1 MKTLHRRCAGLDV
14 HSDSVVACARLTA
27 RTKVSH
33 EVRRFSTT
41 TRDLLEL
48 GDWLA
53 AQGITHVAMEAT
65 GVYWKPIWHILE
77 GRFELVLANAA
88 HIRNVPG
95 RKSDV
100 NDAVWISDLLA
111 HGLIR
116 ASFVPPAQIQDVRD
130 LTRTR
135 TQLAREIAQ
144 HIQRIQK
151 TLENANIK
159 LTSVISDIVG
169 TSGRRILKA
178 MIAGETNP
186 AKLAELGSTRLK
198 CPRAE
203 LTAALDGRVTAHHRF
218 LIAHHL
224 RLIEEL
230 ERHIAA
236 FDARIEELLAPS
248 RNAVAQLIT
257 IPGVSRVSAQVIL
270 AEIGTD
276 MTPFPTAGHLLSWAG
291 LVPRLDESA
300 GKRRSTRVRKGAPWL
315 KPVLVQCAWGAARTK
330 CTYYQA
336 QFFRLKARRGPKKA
350 AIAVAASLLTAVYH
364 MLKDG
369 TFHQDLGADYLVRR
383 DKTRIAARLAKRIKD
398 LGYDVSFTATA

>member
-14 HSDSVVACARLTA
+14 HSDSVVACARLTV

-41 TRDLLEL
+41 TRDLLKL
-48 GDWLA
+48 ADWLA

-77 GRFELVLANAA
+77 GKFELVLANAA

-95 RKSDV
+95 RKTDV

-116 ASFVPPAQIQDVRD
+116 ASFVPPGQIQEVRD

-151 TLENANIK
+151 TLEDANIK
-159 LTSVISDIVG
+159 LTSVISDIMG
-169 TSGRRILKA
+169 MSGRRILKA
-178 MIAGETNP
+178 MIAGKTNP

-198 CPRAE
+198 CPRDK
-203 LTAALDGRVTAHHRF
+203 LIAALDGCVTANHRF

-236 FDARIEELLAPS
+236 FDTRIEELLAPF

-276 MTPFPTAGHLLSWAG
+276 MTRFTTAGHLLSWAG

-300 GKRRSTRVRKGAPWL
+300 GKRRSTRIRKGAPWL

-350 AIAVAASLLTAVYH
+350 AIAVAASLLTATYH

-369 TFHQDLGADYLVRR
+369 TFHQDLGADHFIKR
-383 DKTRIAARLAKRIKD
+383 DKARIVARLVKRIKD
-398 LGYDVSFTATA
+398 LGYAVSFTATA

>member
-1 MKTLHRRCAGLDV
+1 
-14 HSDSVVACARLTA
+14 
-27 RTKVSH
+27 
-33 EVRRFSTT
+33 
-41 TRDLLEL
+41 
-48 GDWLA
+48 
-53 AQGITHVAMEAT
+53 MEAT
-65 GVYWKPIWHILE
+65 GIYWKPIWHILE

-135 TQLAREIAQ
+135 TQLAREVAQ

-159 LTSVISDIVG
+159 LTSVISNIIG

-186 AKLAELGSTRLK
+186 IKLAELGSTRLK

-224 RLIEEL
+224 SLIGEL

-236 FDARIEELLAPS
+236 FDARIEKLLRPL
-248 RNAVAQLIT
+248 RDAVAQLIT
-257 IPGVSRVSAQVIL
+257 IPGVSQVSAQVIL
-270 AEIGTD
+270 AEIGAD
-276 MTPFPTAGHLLSWAG
+276 MTPFPTSGHLLSWAG

-330 CTYYQA
+330 GTYYQA

-350 AIAVAASLLTAVYH
+350 AIAVAASLLTAAYH
-364 MLKDG
+364 MLKNG
-369 TFHQDLGADYLVRR
+369 TFHQDLGADFLVKR
-383 DKTRIAARLAKRIKD
+383 DKACIVTKLASRIKD
-398 LGYDVSFTATA
+398 LGYDVSFTPAA

>member
-14 HSDSVVACARLTA
+14 HSDSVVACARLTV
-27 RTKVSH
+27 RTKASH
-33 EVRRFSTT
+33 EVRRFSTA

-48 GDWLA
+48 ADWLA

-65 GVYWKPIWHILE
+65 GIYWKPIWHILE

-116 ASFVPPAQIQDVRD
+116 ASFVPPAQIQDMRD

-135 TQLAREIAQ
+135 TQLAREVAQ

-151 TLENANIK
+151 TLEDANIK
-159 LTSVISDIVG
+159 LTSVISNIIG

-224 RLIEEL
+224 SLIEGL

-236 FDARIEELLAPS
+236 FDARIEELLAPL
-248 RNAVAQLIT
+248 RDAVAQLIT

-270 AEIGTD
+270 AEIGAD

-330 CTYYQA
+330 GTYYQA

-350 AIAVAASLLTAVYH
+350 AIAVAASLLTAAYH
-364 MLKDG
+364 MLKNG
-369 TFHQDLGADYLVRR
+369 TFHQDLGADFLVKR
-383 DKTRIAARLAKRIKD
+383 DRARIATKLANRIKD
-398 LGYDVSFTATA
+398 LGYDVSFTPAA

>member
-14 HSDSVVACARLTA
+14 HSDSVVACARLTV
-27 RTKVSH
+27 RTKASH
-33 EVRRFSTT
+33 EVRRFSTA

-48 GDWLA
+48 ADWLA

-135 TQLAREIAQ
+135 TQLAREVAQ

-159 LTSVISDIVG
+159 LTSVISDIIG
-169 TSGRRILKA
+169 MSGRRILKA
-178 MIAGETNP
+178 MIAGETSP
-186 AKLAELGSTRLK
+186 TKLTELGSKRLK

-203 LTAALDGRVTAHHRF
+203 LTAALDGRVTEHHRF

-224 RLIEEL
+224 SLIEEL

-236 FDARIEELLAPS
+236 FDARIEKLLAPL
-248 RNAVAQLIT
+248 RDAVAQLIT
-257 IPGVSRVSAQVIL
+257 IPGVSQVSAQVIL
-270 AEIGTD
+270 AEIGAD
-276 MTPFPTAGHLLSWAG
+276 MTPFPTSGHLLSWAG

-315 KPVLVQCAWGAARTK
+315 KPVLVQCAWGAARSK
-330 CTYYQA
+330 GTYYQA

-350 AIAVAASLLTAVYH
+350 AIAVAASLLTAAYH
-364 MLKDG
+364 MLKNG
-369 TFHQDLGADYLVRR
+369 TFHQDLGADFLVKR
-383 DKTRIAARLAKRIKD
+383 DKVRIATKLANRIKD
-398 LGYDVSFTATA
+398 LGYDVSFTPAA

>member
-14 HSDSVVACARLTA
+14 HSDSVVVCARLTV

-100 NDAVWISDLLA
+100 NDAVWVSDLLA

-135 TQLAREIAQ
+135 TQLVREIAQ
-144 HIQRIQK
+144 HTQRIQK

-203 LTAALDGRVTAHHRF
+203 LIAALDGRVTAHHRF

-224 RLIEEL
+224 GLVEDL
-230 ERHIAA
+230 ERHIAL
-236 FDARIEELLAPS
+236 FDARIDELLTPS
-248 RNAVAQLIT
+248 GDAIARLIT
-257 IPGVSRVSAQVIL
+257 IPGVSTVSAQVIL

-276 MTPFPTAGHLLSWAG
+276 MTRFPTAGHLLSWAG

-330 CTYYQA
+330 GTYYQA

-369 TFHQDLGADYLVRR
+369 TFHQDLGADYLVKR
-383 DKTRIAARLAKRIKD
+383 DKARIAARLAKRIKD
-398 LGYDVSFTATA
+398 LGYDVSFIATA

>member
-14 HSDSVVACARLTA
+14 HSDSVVACARLTV
-27 RTKVSH
+27 RTKASH
-33 EVRRFSTT
+33 EVRRFSTAT
-41 TRDLLEL
+41 QDLLEL
-48 GDWLA
+48 ADWLA

-65 GVYWKPIWHILE
+65 GIYWKPIWHILE

-135 TQLAREIAQ
+135 TQLAREVAQ

-159 LTSVISDIVG
+159 LTSVISNIIG

-186 AKLAELGSTRLK
+186 IKLAELGSTRLK

-224 RLIEEL
+224 SLIGEL

-236 FDARIEELLAPS
+236 FDARIEKLLRPL
-248 RNAVAQLIT
+248 RDAVAQLIT
-257 IPGVSRVSAQVIL
+257 IPGVSKVSAQVIL
-270 AEIGTD
+270 AEIGAD
-276 MTPFPTAGHLLSWAG
+276 MTPFPTSGHLLSWAG

-330 CTYYQA
+330 GTYYQA

-350 AIAVAASLLTAVYH
+350 AIAVAASLLTAAYH
-364 MLKDG
+364 MLKNG
-369 TFHQDLGADYLVRR
+369 TFHQDLGADFLVKR
-383 DKTRIAARLAKRIKD
+383 DKARIVTKLASRIKD
-398 LGYDVSFTATA
+398 LGYDVSFTPAA

>member
-14 HSDSVVACARLTA
+14 HSDTVVACARLTA
-27 RTKVSH
+27 RTKASH
-33 EVRRFSTT
+33 EVRRFSTA

-48 GDWLA
+48 ADWLA
-53 AQGITHVAMEAT
+53 AQRITHVAMEAT
-65 GVYWKPIWHILE
+65 GIYWKPIWHILE

-135 TQLAREIAQ
+135 TQLAREVAQ

-151 TLENANIK
+151 ALESANIK
-159 LTSVISDIVG
+159 LTSVISNIVG

-178 MIAGETNP
+178 MIAGETN
-186 AKLAELGSTRLK
+186 ATKLAELGSTRLK
-198 CPRAE
+198 CPRIE
-203 LTAALDGRVTAHHRF
+203 LVAALDGRMTAHHRF

-224 RLIEEL
+224 GLIDEL

-236 FDARIEELLAPS
+236 FDARIEELLAPF
-248 RNAVAQLIT
+248 RDAIARLIT
-257 IPGVSRVSAQVIL
+257 IPGVSRVSADVIL
-270 AEIGTD
+270 AEIGAD

-330 CTYYQA
+330 GSYYQA
-336 QFFRLKARRGPKKA
+336 QFFRLKSRRGPKKA
-350 AIAVAASLLTAVYH
+350 AIAVAASLLTAAYH

-369 TFHQDLGADYLVRR
+369 TFHQDLGADFLVKR
-383 DKTRIAARLAKRIKD
+383 DKARIAARLAKRIKD
-398 LGYDVSFTATA
+398 LGYDVSFAAAA

>member
-1 MKTLHRRCAGLDV
+1 MRTLHRRCAGLDV
-14 HSDSVVACARLTA
+14 HSDSVVACARLTV
-27 RTKVSH
+27 RTKATH

-48 GDWLA
+48 ADWLA
-53 AQGITHVAMEAT
+53 AQGITHIAMEAT
-65 GVYWKPIWHILE
+65 GIYWKPIWHVLE

-116 ASFVPPAQIQDVRD
+116 ASFVPPTQIQEVRD

-135 TQLAREIAQ
+135 TQLGREVGQ

-159 LTSVISDIVG
+159 LTSVISNIMG

-178 MIAGETNP
+178 IIRGETNP
-186 AKLAELGSTRLK
+186 ANLAELGSTGLK
-198 CPRAE
+198 CLRTD

-230 ERHIAA
+230 EKHIAA
-236 FDARIEELLAPS
+236 FDARIEELLAPLG
-248 RNAVAQLIT
+248 NAVAQLIT

-270 AEIGTD
+270 AELGAD
-276 MTPFPTAGHLLSWAG
+276 MTAFPTSGHLLSWAG
-291 LVPRLDESA
+291 LTPRLDESA

-315 KPVLVQCAWGAARTK
+315 KPVLVQCAWGSARTK
-330 CTYYQA
+330 GTYYQA
-336 QFFRLKARRGPKKA
+336 RFFRIKARRGPKKA
-350 AIAVAASLLTAVYH
+350 AIAVAASLLTAAYH
-364 MLKDG
+364 MLKNG
-369 TFHQDLGADYLVRR
+369 TFHQDLGADFLVQH
-383 DKTRIAARLAKRIKD
+383 DKARIATKLANRIKD
-398 LGYDVSFTATA
+398 LGYDVCLTPVA

>member
-14 HSDSVVACARLTA
+14 HSDSVVACARLTV
-27 RTKVSH
+27 RTKASH

-144 HIQRIQK
+144 HTQRIQK

-203 LTAALDGRVTAHHRF
+203 LIAALDGRVTAHHRF

-224 RLIEEL
+224 GLVEDL
-230 ERHIAA
+230 EQHIAV
-236 FDARIEELLAPS
+236 FDARIDELLAPS
-248 RNAVAQLIT
+248 RDAIARLIT
-257 IPGVSRVSAQVIL
+257 IPGVSTASAQVFL

-330 CTYYQA
+330 GTYYQA

-350 AIAVAASLLTAVYH
+350 AIAVAASLLTAAYH

-369 TFHQDLGADYLVRR
+369 TFHQDLGADYLVKR
-383 DKTRIAARLAKRIKD
+383 DKARIAARLAKRIKD
-398 LGYDVSFTATA
+398 LGYDISFTATV

>member
-14 HSDSVVACARLTA
+14 HCDSVVACARLTV
-27 RTKVSH
+27 RTKATH
-33 EVRRFSTT
+33 EVRRFSTA

-48 GDWLA
+48 ADWLA

-65 GVYWKPIWHILE
+65 GIHWKPIWHILE

-135 TQLAREIAQ
+135 TQLVREVAQ

-159 LTSVISDIVG
+159 LTSVISNIIG

-224 RLIEEL
+224 SLIGEL

-236 FDARIEELLAPS
+236 FDARIEKLLRPL
-248 RNAVAQLIT
+248 RDAVAQLIT
-257 IPGVSRVSAQVIL
+257 IPGVSQVSAQVIL
-270 AEIGTD
+270 AEIGAD
-276 MTPFPTAGHLLSWAG
+276 MTPFPTSGHLLSWAG

-330 CTYYQA
+330 GTYYQA

-350 AIAVAASLLTAVYH
+350 AIAVAASLLTAAYH
-364 MLKDG
+364 MLKNG
-369 TFHQDLGADYLVRR
+369 TFHQDLGADFLVKR
-383 DKTRIAARLAKRIKD
+383 DKARIVTKLASRIKD
-398 LGYDVSFTATA
+398 LGYDVSFTPAA

>member
-14 HSDSVVACARLTA
+14 HSDTVVACARLTA
-27 RTKVSH
+27 RTKASH
-33 EVRRFSTT
+33 EVRRFSTA

-48 GDWLA
+48 ADWLA

-65 GVYWKPIWHILE
+65 GIYWKPIWHILE

-135 TQLAREIAQ
+135 MQLAREVAQ

-151 TLENANIK
+151 ALESSNIK
-159 LTSVISDIVG
+159 LTSVISNIVG

-178 MIAGETNP
+178 MIAGETN
-186 AKLAELGSTRLK
+186 ATKLAELGSTRLK
-198 CPRAE
+198 CPRTE
-203 LTAALDGRVTAHHRF
+203 LVAALDGRMTAHHRF

-224 RLIEEL
+224 GLIEEL

-236 FDARIEELLAPS
+236 FDARIQELLAPF
-248 RNAVAQLIT
+248 RDAVARLIT
-257 IPGVSRVSAQVIL
+257 IPGVSRVSAEVIL
-270 AEIGTD
+270 AEIGSD

-330 CTYYQA
+330 GTYYQA
-336 QFFRLKARRGPKKA
+336 QFFRLKSRRGPKKA
-350 AIAVAASLLTAVYH
+350 AIAVAASLLTAAYH

-369 TFHQDLGADYLVRR
+369 TLHQDLGTDFLVKR
-383 DKTRIAARLAKRIKD
+383 DKARIAARLAKRIRD
-398 LGYDVSFTATA
+398 LGYDVSFAAAA